1 MKILIDK
8 KKIKLSEEGEKF
20 KYKLLPL
27 GRFYDERYGWLDFGK
42 ERLVAIAKRFSDNI
56 PSYELFI
63 TEEHWGTDKIASITK
78 CYFIEE
84 DGLYIEGE
92 IIDNEIFDK
101 FDYMSA
107 ELEPYVDKIKGSVP
121 EETLLGC
128 ALTNRPANPF
138 VDKIK
143 LSETEEIEVIIKED
157 KKTEE
162 EEGMTEAEKQEFERI
177 KAENEKLKADKI
189 ALSEKGRRDR
199 VEGLKAKW
207 LSEGIAP
214 VTVEKA
220 EKYLSGKEKNG
231 KIHLSEGKEVDM
243 LEVVDDLLSTFER
256 VDLSEVGKK
265 KDGKVHLSEEEELIE
280 IAKEA

>member
-8 KKIKLSEEGEKF
+8 KKIKLSEEGREF
-20 KYKLLPL
+20 KYKLLPI
-27 GRFYDERYGWLDFGK
+27 GRFYDDRYGWLEFGK
-42 ERLVAIAKRFSDNI
+42 ERLEAIAKRFSENI

-63 TEEHWGTDKIASITK
+63 TEEHWGTNKVASITK

-92 IIDNEIFDK
+92 IIDKETFDK
-101 FDYMSA
+101 FAYMSA
-107 ELEPYVDKIKGSVP
+107 ELEPYVDKIRGGIP

-143 LSETEEIEVIIKED
+143 LSETEEIEVIVKSKEV
-157 KKTEE
+157 EE
-162 EEGMTEAEKQEFERI
+162 EKGMTEAEKQEFERI
-177 KAENEKLKADKI
+177 KAENEKLKADKV
-189 ALSEKGRRDR
+189 ALSEKGRKDR
-199 VEGLKAKW
+199 VERLKAIW
-207 LSEGIAP
+207 LSKGVAP
-214 VTVEKA
+214 ATVEKA
-220 EKYLSGKEKNG
+220 EKYLLGKEQDG
-231 KIHLSEGKEVDM
+231 KIHLSEGKQVD
-243 LEVVDDLLSTFER
+243 LVEVVDDLLSTFER

-265 KDGKVHLSEEEELIE
+265 KDGKVHLSEEEELVE